1 MLIDVKYLAD
11 KKENFNF
18 SDKFVFLRD
27 NYMIPVSAEVTGI
40 VYRQG
45 TDYIVDGKVKTVLNL
60 NCDLCLSAFETKLD
74 FDLNE
79 VFSETPDSDEEI
91 WELSDKTIDLKPA
104 VIANIILNM
113 PMQVLCS
120 DDCKGLCPKCGHNL
134 NDGDC
139 GCDRGYVN
147 PQFEKLLNLFN
158 DD

>member
-18 SDKFVFLRD
+18 SDNFVFLRD
-27 NYMIPVSAEVTGI
+27 NYMILVSAEVTGI

>member
-1 MLIDVKYLAD
+1 MLIDVKCLAD
-11 KKENFNF
+11 KKEEFEFNE
-18 SDKFVFLRD
+18 KFTVPRADSFID
-27 NYMIPVSAEVTGI
+27 VAADVKVW
-40 VYRQG
+40 VYRRG
-45 TDYIVDGKVKTVLNL
+45 SEYIAEGKVKTVLNL
-60 NCDLCLSAFETKLD
+60 NCDLCLRAFETRLD

-79 VFSETPDSDEEI
+79 VFSEVPDEDGEI
-91 WELSDKTIDLKPA
+91 WEISDKTIDLKPA
-104 VIANIILNM
+104 VIANIILYL

>member
-11 KKENFNF
+11 KREEFSFNERLMF
-18 SDKFVFLRD
+18 PRG
-27 NYMIPVSAEVTGI
+27 NYMMNADVKAEGS
-40 VYRQG
+40 VYRKNSE
-45 TDYIVDGKVKTVLNL
+45 YIVEGKVKTVLNL
-60 NCDLCLSAFETKLD
+60 NCDLCLSAFETTLD

-79 VFSETPDSDEEI
+79 VFSETPDSDEI
-91 WELSDKTIDLKPA
+91 WELSDKTVDLKPA
-104 VIANIILNM
+104 VIANIMLNL

-147 PQFEKLLNLFN
+147 PQFEKLVNLFN
-158 DD
+158 DN

>member
-11 KKENFNF
+11 KREEFSFNESF
-18 SDKFVFLRD
+18 NIPRS
-27 NYMIPVSAEVTGI
+27 NYMMDIDVKVDGV
-40 VYRQG
+40 VYRKDI
-45 TDYIVDGKVKTVLNL
+45 DYIVEGKVKTVLNL

-74 FDLNE
+74 FDLSE
-79 VFSETPDSDEEI
+79 VYSETPDEDQEI

-104 VIANIILNM
+104 VIANIMLNL

>member
-11 KKENFNF
+11 KIEEFSFKESFKLPRGG
-18 SDKFVFLRD
+18 SIVDVDADIKGR
-27 NYMIPVSAEVTGI
+27 
-40 VYRQG
+40 VYRK
-45 TDYIVDGKVKTVLNL
+45 DVNYIVEGRVSTVLNL
-60 NCDLCLSAFETKLD
+60 NCDYCLRNFETKLD

-79 VFSETPDSDEEI
+79 VYSQTPDEDLEI
-91 WELSDKTIDLKPA
+91 WELSDNRIDLKPA
-104 VIANIILNM
+104 VIANIMLNL
-113 PMQVLCS
+113 PMQILCS

-158 DD
+158 ND

>member
-1 MLIDVKYLAD
+1 M
-11 KKENFNF
+11 
-18 SDKFVFLRD
+18 
-27 NYMIPVSAEVTGI
+27 
-40 VYRQG
+40 
-45 TDYIVDGKVKTVLNL
+45 

-79 VFSETPDSDEEI
+79 VYSETPDSEEEF

-104 VIANIILNM
+104 VIANIMLNL

-147 PQFEKLLNLFN
+147 PQFEKLLTLFN

>member
-18 SDKFVFLRD
+18 SDNFVFLRD

>member
-11 KKENFNF
+11 KRESFSFNESF
-18 SDKFVFLRD
+18 KLPRGNNMMDITASID
-27 NYMIPVSAEVTGI
+27 GI
-40 VYRQG
+40 VYRRD
-45 TDYIVDGKVKTVLNL
+45 TDYIVEGKVKTVLNL
-60 NCDLCLSAFETKLD
+60 NCDLCLSVFETKLD
-74 FDLNE
+74 FDFNE
-79 VFSETPDSDEEI
+79 VYSETPDEDQEI

-104 VIANIILNM
+104 VIANIILNL

>member
-11 KKENFNF
+11 KRENFSF
-18 SDKFVFLRD
+18 SESMELPRGDYMMKISADIDGVLYRRDK
-27 NYMIPVSAEVTGI
+27 
-40 VYRQG
+40 
-45 TDYIVDGKVKTVLNL
+45 DYIVEGKVKTVLNL

-79 VFSETPDSDEEI
+79 VYSELPDSDEEI

-104 VIANIILNM
+104 VIANIMLNL

-120 DDCKGLCPKCGHNL
+120 DDCQGLCPKCGHNL
-134 NDGDC
+134 NDGHC

>member
-18 SDKFVFLRD
+18 SESFELPRGD
-27 NYMIPVSAEVTGI
+27 YMMKVSAVVTGN

-79 VFSETPDSDEEI
+79 IFSENPDSDEEI
-91 WELSDKTIDLKPA
+91 WGLSDKTIDLKPA

>member
-18 SDKFVFLRD
+18 SESFELPRGDYMMKVFA
-27 NYMIPVSAEVTGI
+27 VVTGN

-79 VFSETPDSDEEI
+79 IFSENPDSDEEI

>member
-18 SDKFVFLRD
+18 SESFELPRGDYMMKVFA
-27 NYMIPVSAEVTGI
+27 VVTGN

-79 VFSETPDSDEEI
+79 IFSENPDSDEEI

-104 VIANIILNM
+104 VIANIILYM

>member
-11 KKENFNF
+11 KKDIFNF
-18 SDKFVFLRD
+18 SESFELPRGD
-27 NYMIPVSAEVTGI
+27 YMMKVSAVVAGY

-79 VFSETPDSDEEI
+79 IFSENPDSDEEI

-113 PMQVLCS
+113 PMQVLSS
-120 DDCKGLCPKCGHNL
+120 DDSKGLCPKCGHNL

-139 GCDRGYVN
+139 GCDSGYVN

>member
-18 SDKFVFLRD
+18 SDNFVFLRD

-147 PQFEKLLNLFN
+147 PQFEKLLNLF
-158 DD
+158 

>member
-1 MLIDVKYLAD
+1 MLIDVKNLAD
-11 KKENFNF
+11 KREEF
-18 SDKFVFLRD
+18 SFDEKLELPRGD
-27 NYMIPVSAEVTGI
+27 YMMHIAVQIDGV
-40 VYRQG
+40 VYRRDS
-45 TDYIVDGKVKTVLNL
+45 DYVVDGKVKTVLNL

-79 VFSETPDSDEEI
+79 VYSETLDSEEEF

-104 VIANIILNM
+104 VIANIMLNL
-113 PMQVLCS
+113 PMQILCS
-120 DDCKGLCPKCGHNL
+120 DGCKGLCPKCGHNL

-147 PQFEKLLNLFN
+147 PQFEKLLTLFN

>member
-11 KKENFNF
+11 RREEFSFNENF
-18 SDKFVFLRD
+18 KLLRG
-27 NYMIPVSAEVTGI
+27 NNMIDIDASIDGMVCRRDA
-40 VYRQG
+40 
-45 TDYIVDGKVKTVLNL
+45 DYIVEGKVKTVLNL

-74 FDLNE
+74 FDFNE
-79 VFSETPDSDEEI
+79 VYSETPDEDQEI

-104 VIANIILNM
+104 VIANIMLNL

>member
-18 SDKFVFLRD
+18 SDNFVFLRD

-120 DDCKGLCPKCGHNL
+120 DDCKGLCPRCGHNL

>member
-1 MLIDVKYLAD
+1 M
-11 KKENFNF
+11 
-18 SDKFVFLRD
+18 
-27 NYMIPVSAEVTGI
+27 
-40 VYRQG
+40 
-45 TDYIVDGKVKTVLNL
+45 

-79 VFSETPDSDEEI
+79 IFSENPDSDEEI

>member
-11 KKENFNF
+11 KREKFSFNESF
-18 SDKFVFLRD
+18 NIPRS
-27 NYMIPVSAEVTGI
+27 NYMMDIDVKVDGV
-40 VYRQG
+40 VYRKDI
-45 TDYIVDGKVKTVLNL
+45 DYIVEGKVKTVLNL

-74 FDLNE
+74 FDLSE
-79 VFSETPDSDEEI
+79 VYSETPDEDQEI

-104 VIANIILNM
+104 VIANIMLNL

>member
-1 MLIDVKYLAD
+1 MLIDVKNLAD
-11 KKENFNF
+11 KREEF
-18 SDKFVFLRD
+18 SFDEKLELPRGD
-27 NYMIPVSAEVTGI
+27 YMMHIAVQIDGL
-40 VYRQG
+40 VYRRDS
-45 TDYIVDGKVKTVLNL
+45 DYVVDGKVKTVLNL

-79 VFSETPDSDEEI
+79 VYSETLDSEEEF

-104 VIANIILNM
+104 VIADIMLNL
-113 PMQVLCS
+113 PMQILCS

-134 NDGDC
+134 NNGDC

-147 PQFEKLLNLFN
+147 PQFEKLLTLFN

>member
-18 SDKFVFLRD
+18 SDNFVFLRD

-120 DDCKGLCPKCGHNL
+120 DDCKGLCPKCGQNL

>member
-18 SDKFVFLRD
+18 SESFELPRGD
-27 NYMIPVSAEVTGI
+27 YMMKVSAVVTGN

-79 VFSETPDSDEEI
+79 IFSENPDLDEEI

>member
-11 KKENFNF
+11 KKENFTF
-18 SDKFVFLRD
+18 SDNFVFLRD
-27 NYMIPVSAEVTGI
+27 NHTIPVSAEVTGI

>member
-18 SDKFVFLRD
+18 SESFELPRGD
-27 NYMIPVSAEVTGI
+27 YMMKVSAVVTGN

-79 VFSETPDSDEEI
+79 IFSENPDAAEEI

-104 VIANIILNM
+104 VIANLILNM

>member
-11 KKENFNF
+11 KVEKF
-18 SDKFVFLRD
+18 SFTESFELPRG
-27 NYMIPVSAEVTGI
+27 NYMMYVI
-40 VYRQG
+40 VGVDGVVCRRD
-45 TDYIVDGKVKTVLNL
+45 TDYIVESKVKTVLNL

-79 VFSETPDSDEEI
+79 VYSETPDSDGEI

-104 VIANIILNM
+104 VIANIMLNL

>member
-11 KKENFNF
+11 KREKFSFNESF
-18 SDKFVFLRD
+18 NIPRS
-27 NYMIPVSAEVTGI
+27 NYMMDIDVKVDGV
-40 VYRQG
+40 VYRKDI
-45 TDYIVDGKVKTVLNL
+45 DYIVEGKVKTVLNL

-74 FDLNE
+74 FDLSE
-79 VFSETPDSDEEI
+79 VYSETPDDDQEI

-104 VIANIILNM
+104 VIANIMLNL

>member
-11 KKENFNF
+11 RREEFSFNENFKLSRGNNMM
-18 SDKFVFLRD
+18 D
-27 NYMIPVSAEVTGI
+27 ISASIDAI
-40 VYRQG
+40 VYRRD
-45 TDYIVDGKVKTVLNL
+45 TDYIVEGKVKTVLNL

-74 FDLNE
+74 FDFNE
-79 VFSETPDSDEEI
+79 VYSETLDEDHEI
-91 WELSDKTIDLKPA
+91 WGLSDKTIDLKPA
-104 VIANIILNM
+104 VIANIMLNL
-113 PMQVLCS
+113 PMRVLCS

>member
-11 KKENFNF
+11 KRENFSFNE
-18 SDKFVFLRD
+18 KFELPRGS
-27 NYMIPVSAEVTGI
+27 YMMGI
-40 VYRQG
+40 DLTIDGVVYRKD
-45 TDYIVDGKVKTVLNL
+45 TDYIVEGKVKTVLNL

-74 FDLNE
+74 FDFNE
-79 VFSETPDSDEEI
+79 VYSETPDENQEI

-104 VIANIILNM
+104 VIANIMLNL

>member
-11 KKENFNF
+11 KREKFSFNENLEL
-18 SDKFVFLRD
+18 SRGGGMVEIYAVIDGEVFRKG
-27 NYMIPVSAEVTGI
+27 N
-40 VYRQG
+40 
-45 TDYIVDGKVKTVLNL
+45 DYIVEGRVESVLNL
-60 NCDLCLSAFETKLD
+60 NCDLCLKAFETKLD

-79 VFSETPDSDEEI
+79 VFSETPDSEEI
-91 WELSDKTIDLKPA
+91 WELSDKKIDLKPA
-104 VIANIILNM
+104 VIANIILNL
-113 PMQVLCS
+113 PMQVMCS

>member
-11 KKENFNF
+11 KREEFSFNEG
-18 SDKFVFLRD
+18 LELPR
-27 NYMIPVSAEVTGI
+27 G
-40 VYRQG
+40 
-45 TDYIVDGKVKTVLNL
+45 DYIMNITAQVDGVIYRRDSDYVVEGKVKTVLNL

-79 VFSETPDSDEEI
+79 VYSETPDSEEEF

-104 VIANIILNM
+104 VIANIMLNL

-147 PQFEKLLNLFN
+147 PQFEKLLTLFN

>member
-11 KKENFNF
+11 KREEYCFNESF
-18 SDKFVFLRD
+18 KLPRG
-27 NYMIPVSAEVTGI
+27 NYMMDVAADVNVV
-40 VYRQG
+40 VYRR
-45 TDYIVDGKVKTVLNL
+45 DAEYIAEGKVKTVLNL
-60 NCDLCLSAFETKLD
+60 NCDLCLSAFQTELD
-74 FDLNE
+74 FDLSE
-79 VFSETPDSDEEI
+79 VYSETPDEDQEI

-104 VIANIILNM
+104 VIANIILNL

>member
-18 SDKFVFLRD
+18 SESFELPRGD
-27 NYMIPVSAEVTGI
+27 YMMKVSAVVTGN

-74 FDLNE
+74 FDLTE
-79 VFSETPDSDEEI
+79 IFSENPDSDEEI

>member
-11 KKENFNF
+11 KREEFSFNERF
-18 SDKFVFLRD
+18 ELPRG
-27 NYMIPVSAEVTGI
+27 NYMMDITAVIDGI
-40 VYRQG
+40 VYRRD
-45 TDYIVDGKVKTVLNL
+45 TDYIVEGKVKTVLNL

-74 FDLNE
+74 FDFNE
-79 VFSETPDSDEEI
+79 VYSETPDDDQEI

-104 VIANIILNM
+104 VIANIMLNL

-147 PQFEKLLNLFN
+147 PQFEKLKNLFN